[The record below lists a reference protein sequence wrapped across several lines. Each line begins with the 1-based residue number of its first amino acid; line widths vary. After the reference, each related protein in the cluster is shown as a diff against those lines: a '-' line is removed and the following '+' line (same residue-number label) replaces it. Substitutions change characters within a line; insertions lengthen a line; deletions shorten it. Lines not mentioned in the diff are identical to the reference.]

1 MNTDFYRFIESDV
14 SDLQDTFRLRNLK
27 PKWKQLIKLS
37 SNDYL
42 GLSYN
47 EACLLAGIEAAKKWG
62 NGGQASRLVYG
73 NYPLIEELEQ
83 ALADWLGYES
93 SLCFASGYQL
103 NLTVLGALG
112 NKNTQF
118 YADKFVHNSI
128 ITGISK
134 SDASY
139 YRFQHNKSEHL
150 EQLLKKHR
158 HETEYA
164 WIVIES
170 VYSMDGDSAPLEEI
184 RALAQ
189 TYNCLLYVDE
199 AHALGVF
206 GEKGEG
212 LFFPHQADV
221 LVGTFG
227 KSFGTNGAFLAC
239 SNTFKQWLINRCGGF
254 IYSTALSP
262 FLTGASL
269 QALESIKNM
278 NDEREKLRSWSVQ
291 LRKQLGDTTI
301 QGESPIVPWIIG
313 SEAATL
319 KKAQELQNEGFGVIA
334 IRPPTVQVGAS
345 RIRFTLNTSLQ
356 KEQFQQLMDFIKC
369 QA

>member
-1 MNTDFYRFIESDV
+1 MSADFYRFINTDL
-14 SDLQDTFRLRNLK
+14 SDLEDKFRLRKLNQQN
-27 PKWKQLIKLS
+27 KQLINLS

-42 GLSYN
+42 GLSFN
-47 EACLLAGIEAAKKWG
+47 EACLRAGLEAAKRWG

-112 NKNTQF
+112 DKNTQF
-118 YADKFVHNSI
+118 YVDKLVHNSI
-128 ITGISK
+128 ITGIAK

-139 YRFQHNKSEHL
+139 FRFQHNKADHL

-158 HETEYA
+158 HKTDYA

-189 TYNCLLYVDE
+189 AYNCLVYIDE

-212 LFFPHQADV
+212 LFFHHRADV

-227 KSFGTNGAFLAC
+227 KAFGTNGAFLAC
-239 SNTFKQWLINRCGGF
+239 SNTLKQWFINRCGGF

-269 QALESIKNM
+269 QALEIIKSM
-278 NDEREKLRSWSVQ
+278 NDERKKLNSWCVQ
-291 LRKQLGDTTI
+291 LRKQLGENTI
-301 QGESPIVPWIIG
+301 PGESPIVPWIIG
-313 SEAATL
+313 SEENSL

-345 RIRFTLNTSLQ
+345 RIRFTLNASLQ
-356 KEQFQQLMDFIKC
+356 EEQFQQLMEFIKC
-369 QA
+369 QV